1 MSPELIGILSVGG
14 ALFAGLG
21 GLGGLILTTTG
32 RINARIDRFDD
43 RSNSQFDDLRA
54 DVQGLDRRV
63 SRLEG
68 LIEGLF
74 AGANGRATRRMES
87 EESSPQAGG

>member
-14 ALFAGLG
+14 ALFV
-21 GLGGLILTTTG
+21 GLGGLILTATG
-32 RINARIDRFDD
+32 RINARIDRLED
-43 RSNSQFDDLRA
+43 RFNSQLEDLRA

-74 AGANGRATRRMES
+74 AGANGRAARRMES
-87 EESSPQAGG
+87 EESSPQARE